1 MPVPIGRYPNGLLGL
16 FDSKNIGRTPK
27 QAEELVRAV
36 VDVSPFYLTN
46 ARQIL
51 SGTTSLI
58 NAVGG
63 WGAAG
68 VGPEANQIAY
78 VWRCWGRAGSA
89 YAAGTT
95 YRMQM
100 KYQDIQTTQ
109 DVAVGPLTSFVA
121 GEYGAYYGEGGFW
134 MPPDS
139 RLGLWCSQI
148 TLGTGQVHRVNAD
161 ISIINL

>member
-1 MPVPIGRYPNGLLGL
+1 MPQPIGRYPNGLLGL
-16 FDSKNIGRTPK
+16 LNSKNRGQTPAL
-27 QAEELVRAV
+27 AEEYLRLVA
-36 VDVSPFYLTN
+36 DISPFYLN
-46 ARQIL
+46 NVRQML
-51 SGTTSLI
+51 TGTTSLI
-58 NAVGG
+58 NLVGG

-68 VGPEANQIAY
+68 IGPQAGQIAY
-78 VWRCWGRAGSA
+78 VWRAWARAGSA

-95 YRMQM
+95 YRMQL

-109 DVAVGPLTSFVA
+109 DVAVGPLVSFVA
-121 GEYGAYYGEGGFW
+121 GEYGAYYGDGGFW

-161 ISIINL
+161 ISIIDL